1 MQTGASVIIPT
12 CNRTSEL
19 RDCLSLLLPQLPSD
33 GTVTVFVC
41 DDGTDGKTRVMVN
54 EEFPAL
60 RWNEGPRRG
69 PAANRNLGAR
79 LADGEWLIYLD
90 DDCNPRP
97 GFVAAYLREI
107 KALGSEARV
116 ALEGATYR
124 TVANPSLAWEAPDNR
139 KGGALISCNFAIPRR
154 LFLECG
160 GFDERYP
167 TAFFEDTEFAVRLQI
182 KGVKVAF
189 VGDAIVDH
197 PLRPLPEAVKLAR
210 RWESRVV
217 STYDFGASTR
227 QVIWYLP
234 RHIALVILSRFRHRK
249 LDRDNL
255 RAAFVF
261 IKEFLLTV
269 WYLPGWLRKYRNA
282 PRSPF
287 WADQIRLGNAPPRF
301 GL

>member
-1 MQTGASVIIPT
+1 MRMSASVIIPT
-12 CNRTSEL
+12 CNRTGEL
-19 RDCLSLLLPQLPSD
+19 RDCLSLLFPQLPSD
-33 GTVTVFVC
+33 ATVTVFVC

-54 EEFPAL
+54 QEFPMV

-69 PAANRNLGAR
+69 PATNRNLGAH

-97 GFVAAYLREI
+97 EYLAAYLREM
-107 KALGSEARV
+107 KVLGSEARV
-116 ALEGATYR
+116 ALEGPTYR

-139 KGGALISCNFAIPRR
+139 KGGALISCNFAIPRH

-167 TAFFEDTEFAVRLQI
+167 AANFEDTEFAVRVQI
-182 KGVKVAF
+182 KGVKIVF

-210 RWESRVV
+210 RWESRVI

-227 QVIWYLP
+227 QVIWHLP
-234 RHIALVILSRFRHRK
+234 RHIALVILSRFRDRK

-261 IKEFLLTV
+261 MKEFLLTI
-269 WYLPGWLRKYRNA
+269 WYFPGWLRKYRNA
-282 PRSPF
+282 ARSPF
-287 WADQIRLGNAPPRF
+287 WVDQVRLGNAPPRF